1 VARASIFWAVGTW
14 TLQPPT
20 ITTEQQN
27 NRTTEQQNNRT
38 TEQQNNRTTEEDNV
52 PGFAGPQHQNGGPR
66 PPPPCRA
73 ANAVHVLRGFGG
85 RVVLNDPIHVGH
97 VQPPCRHV
105 CAEQD
110 TRRRGAKSFE
120 GAGPFVLV
128 DFPVQLVQFC
138 AHDRRQGDDLKRVEG
153 VERVEREQTKS
164 KRERSVQ

>member
-1 VARASIFWAVGTW
+1 MARASVLDSWNLNVAT
-14 TLQPPT
+14 TDMYNNT
-20 ITTEQQN
+20 TTEQQN
-27 NRTTEQQNNRT
+27 NRTTEQQNNKT
-38 TEQQNNRTTEEDNV
+38 NV

-110 TRRRGAKSFE
+110 TRGRGAKSFE

-128 DFPVQLVQFC
+128 DFPVQLVQLC
-138 AHDRRQGDDLKRVEG
+138 AHDRRQGDDLKRGEG
-153 VERVEREQTKS
+153 EEGVEREQTKS